1 MGVSYKEWL
10 DRKSRKLSRRK
21 TREKNYLVK
30 SEFGTR
36 IIEKNF
42 DYSEIISYRDRAPE
56 IFSFLDNTGPTV
68 EFFLGY
74 IKEMVKGISGEK
86 FFFDSTQVQE
96 VTLDALA
103 YIIALSK
110 NMLKKKINCF
120 VISGNI
126 PIQEK
131 PREIYIES
139 GFLNFFRSKT
149 NQLPPNTKRFKL
161 VSGNRSKGEISKEIC
176 DFVITSLNKD
186 RIYTQN
192 LQNNLIEM
200 MLNAS
205 VHAYVGDEIMEPTWY
220 CCSEYSDNRVR
231 ITFLDTGMGIA
242 NTVRKNF
249 FEKARLFTDD
259 ADLVYSA
266 FNGDFRTTTEE
277 DHRGNGLPSIR
288 DSALS
293 GYYDRFMVLS
303 GGGCCM
309 IVKENDKLKLTK
321 LSIPHRIYGTIY
333 IFDIKE

>member
-1 MGVSYKEWL
+1 MGVTNKEWL
-10 DRKSRKLSRRK
+10 DRKSKKLSKKKSRD
-21 TREKNYLVK
+21 KNNVTM
-30 SEFGTR
+30 SRFGSRT
-36 IIEKNF
+36 IEKGFNHT
-42 DYSEIISYRDRAPE
+42 EIIGYEEKAPE
-56 IFSFLDNTGPTV
+56 VFSFLNNTGPTV

-74 IKEMVKGISGEK
+74 IKEMMRGIYREK
-86 FFFDSTQVQE
+86 FFFDSTGVQE

-120 VISGNI
+120 TISGNM
-126 PIQEK
+126 PLQEN
-131 PREIYIES
+131 PRETYIES

-161 VSGNRSKGEISKEIC
+161 VSGNRSRGEISKEIC
-176 DFVITSLNKD
+176 DFVISSLNKD

-205 VHAYVGDEIMEPTWY
+205 VHAYVGDEIMQPTWY

-231 ITFLDTGMGIA
+231 IAFLDTGMGIA

-249 FEKARLFTDD
+249 FEKSRLFTND
-259 ADLVYSA
+259 ADLMYSA

-309 IVKENDKLKLTK
+309 IVNDYDKLKLTK
-321 LSIPHRIYGTIY
+321 LNIQHRIYGTIY
-333 IFDIKE
+333 IFDIKA